1 MHFPSRVFF
10 HSQTAVDEQHTRLG
24 CWKPA
29 KKDFAD
35 STGREQWALSGQA
48 LYLHLEAPEEKALD
62 PGRLASYN
70 ETSRKEE
77 SKE

>member
-1 MHFPSRVFF
+1 MNNIQDSAVGSR
-10 HSQTAVDEQHTRLG
+10 Q
-24 CWKPA
+24 

-62 PGRLASYN
+62 PGRLASYIS
-70 ETSRKEE
+70 TKA
-77 SKE
+77 